1 MFGMFKKG
9 GGEKKSAAPPP
20 VPDNK
25 IKYEKTLHDLRSR
38 RDQIQDN
45 LDRIDIKV
53 ETLDK
58 EIRSLL
64 S

>member
-9 GGEKKSAAPPP
+9 GGEKKSAAAPPP

-38 RDQIQDN
+38 RD
-45 LDRIDIKV
+45 
-53 ETLDK
+53 
-58 EIRSLL
+58 
-64 S
+64 